1 MCLVID
7 EIYIMLFSGER
18 ADIDTCRSF
27 LLLRFLKITLTSLGI
42 LKTGKTEGVAN
53 ASSLRVSD

>member
-1 MCLVID
+1 MIH
-7 EIYIMLFSGER
+7 EIYIMLFSGKG

-27 LLLRFLKITLTSLGI
+27 FVIAILKFTLTSLGI
-42 LKTGKTEGVAN
+42 LKTWKTEGVAN